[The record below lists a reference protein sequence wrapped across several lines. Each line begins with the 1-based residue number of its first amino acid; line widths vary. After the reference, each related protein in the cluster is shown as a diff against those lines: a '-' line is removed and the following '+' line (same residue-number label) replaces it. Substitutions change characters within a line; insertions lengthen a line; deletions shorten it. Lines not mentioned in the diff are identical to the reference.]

1 MRHLVTILV
10 AVSAALAGET
20 VSKNFPSQ
28 TIKQIGGTSVHIT
41 PSIDWTGEKKPQNA
55 SATMLITEY
64 GVSGKIKLNQ
74 VYVKLSG
81 DDLRQLHTTLG
92 LMIQEGEGKK
102 SREKKAK

>member
-1 MRHLVTILV
+1 
-10 AVSAALAGET
+10 
-20 VSKNFPSQ
+20 
-28 TIKQIGGTSVHIT
+28 
-41 PSIDWTGEKKPQNA
+41 
-55 SATMLITEY
+55 MLITEY